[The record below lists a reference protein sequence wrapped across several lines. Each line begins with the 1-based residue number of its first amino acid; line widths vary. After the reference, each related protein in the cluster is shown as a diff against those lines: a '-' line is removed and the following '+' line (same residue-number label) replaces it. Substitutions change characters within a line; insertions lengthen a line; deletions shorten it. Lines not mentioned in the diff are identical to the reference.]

1 MGRDRVVGQTDPM
14 SPPEESPTR
23 TLQVA
28 LSAMALVALTVGLIV
43 GGLVLALHDY
53 TGVDEVA
60 EARARQAPET
70 MSVPP
75 YQRTPPDEEEPGVT
89 TYDPSPTPTVDLP
102 SGSPVAGTTQPGIIL
117 AASPRSVSPGQQL
130 NLSGRYGREG
140 ASLQVQRQQAGG
152 VWTDF
157 PVTTT
162 VTGGTFETYIV
173 TSQTGTAQLRMIDKA
188 TGRTSNLV
196 TVTVG

>member
-1 MGRDRVVGQTDPM
+1 MP
-14 SPPEESPTR
+14 PPEESPTR

-43 GGLVLALHDY
+43 GGLVLALGEY
-53 TGVDEVA
+53 AGVDEVA

-70 MSVPP
+70 MSIPP
-75 YQRTPPDEEEPGVT
+75 YQRTPSDKDEPGVK
-89 TYDPSPTPTVDLP
+89 TYDPSASPTVTLP

-117 AASPRSVSPGQQL
+117 AVSPRSVTPGQQL
-130 NLSGRYGREG
+130 NLSVRYGREG
-140 ASLQVQRQQAGG
+140 ASLQIQRQQGAA
-152 VWTDF
+152 WTDF

-162 VTGGTFETYIV
+162 VSGGTFDTYIV

-188 TGRTSNLV
+188 TGRTSNVV

>member
-1 MGRDRVVGQTDPM
+1 M

-53 TGVDEVA
+53 AGVDEVA

-70 MSVPP
+70 MSIPP
-75 YQRTPPDEEEPGVT
+75 YQRTPPDEDEPGVK

-140 ASLQVQRQQAGG
+140 ASLQIQRQQGGG

-162 VTGGTFETYIV
+162 VTGGTFDTYIV
-173 TSQTGTAQLRMIDKA
+173 TSQTGTAQLRVIDKA
-188 TGRTSNLV
+188 TGRTSNVV
-196 TVTVG
+196 TVTIG